1 MDKREMKDFTYY
13 GFNKINLHIDDC
25 EWLEEMGLKETQWI
39 LDTVWILMQNYNPTF
54 KEWINE

>member
-1 MDKREMKDFTYY
+1 MKDFTYY